1 MTSRAAGAAM
11 REYQTKSEHLTIYLV
26 KDSALRDEQ
35 IIETGKAKRPVD
47 LKISSGSARL
57 YVKDGPPPTKPAW
70 ANFLIANQEVPED
83 LFEGRRSEGAALIF
97 RAESAVFVLT
107 FGTGF
112 HLLELDF
119 VVRDFGLRVALG
131 SIDPD
136 KLKSLDK
143 SSYASNP
150 LNMRSQSP
158 KDVDI
163 FDLLI
168 NTETDLVYA
177 ITGASTEPLFGSHI
191 TGRDALTIAPE
202 ITFNDL
208 PKVLTE
214 ALRRYSSGVPER
226 FSWIEDL
233 RRVKDS
239 DTLEILD
246 MELTELLQMDDL
258 PDNVWLGEPE
268 IVDWES
274 QIGYSFDL
282 RERTLVHKTLQ
293 LHQLIEYMVDAG
305 EELTAAALRSRVIY
319 PIDEHFA
326 PLRKWS
332 AYRCLYAEIAS
343 GPETYILRNGDW
355 HQVKQSFIQRVEGQ
369 LSKLEVDTIEM
380 PAFKHDSETAYNA
393 SVASD
398 STGYE
403 LLDRKTVQFGGAYDK
418 IEFCDLVR
426 NGRDLIHVKVYKNSA
441 TLSHLFAQGSV
452 AAEAF
457 VADEVFRAKLN
468 EQLPAGIKLRD
479 PTARPNASDY
489 RIVYA
494 IVTTKNLPQALPFFS
509 KVTLKNAIASLIALG
524 LGVAIARIAIDPE
537 FASTASCKPSRRAR
551 AAAPALAQLVQ
562 TPDRRPRP
570 PAASQA

>member
-1 MTSRAAGAAM
+1 M
-11 REYQTKSEHLTIYLV
+11 
-26 KDSALRDEQ
+26 
-35 IIETGKAKRPVD
+35 
-47 LKISSGSARL
+47 
-57 YVKDGPPPTKPAW
+57 YVKNGPPPTKPAW
-70 ANFLIANQEVPED
+70 ANFLIANQEVSED

-97 RAESAVFVLT
+97 RAESSAFVLT

-112 HLLELDF
+112 HLVELDF

-177 ITGASTEPLFGSHI
+177 ITGASTEPLFGSHV

-202 ITFNDL
+202 ITLDDL
-208 PKVLTE
+208 PQVLAE
-214 ALRRYSSGVPER
+214 ALRRYNGGVPER

-233 RRVKDS
+233 RRVKER

-246 MELTELLQMDDL
+246 MELTALLQMDHL

-274 QIGYSFDL
+274 QMGYSFDL

-293 LHQLIEYMVDAG
+293 LHQLIKYMIDA
-305 EELTAAALRSRVIY
+305 EEEPTAAALRSRIIY
-319 PIDEHFA
+319 PIDEHFT
-326 PLRKWS
+326 PLRKWT

-343 GPETYILRNGDW
+343 GPQTYILRNGDW
-355 HQVKQSFIQRVEGQ
+355 HQVKQSFIQRVDAQ
-369 LSKLEVDTIEM
+369 LSKLEVDAIEM

-398 STGYE
+398 SAGYE

-426 NGRDLIHVKVYKNSA
+426 NGRDLIHVKIYKNSA

-468 EQLPAGIKLRD
+468 NQLPAGIKLRD
-479 PTARPNASDY
+479 PAARPNAADY

-509 KVTLKNAIASLIALG
+509 KVTLKNAIASLGALG
-524 LGVAIARIAIDPE
+524 FGVAIAKIAIDPE
-537 FASTASCKPSRRAR
+537 FANTASCKPSRRTR
-551 AAAPALAQLVQ
+551 AAATDQAALLAPKPA
-562 TPDRRPRP
+562 RRPGP
-570 PAASQA
+570 PAPPQT